1 MGLRTVIQGGVDRL
15 INRGFVLELGHVSE
29 SFADVDE
36 FSAFLRARTGVTA
49 DTMSMIRDLPVD
61 RLKREL
67 AQTEATYKQMLETL
81 LQVVERESQ
90 VDILWR
96 DLDISV
102 LPDEQQWPAILFA
115 VSSSNELTDVMKRET
130 VQCFVEY
137 LRARKHLLRKVWSA
151 RMEDTASSD
160 QHSETVEV
168 QLDTKRAR
176 KGAKQMADWPIAD
189 KGGDDVTIAARTQG
203 RNYQRINRGERISI
217 NMTDGERLPVYLSR
231 WKIELVFVS
240 GSLLVTEEGKQQTLP
255 RGEHSAGRS
264 SSCEVALPNAPL
276 DVSRRHLVIVNHGEG
291 RIALEDAST
300 KGTWIPRE
308 FIERS

>member
-1 MGLRTVIQGGVDRL
+1 MGLRTVIQGGVGRL
-15 INRGFVLELGHVSE
+15 INRGFTLDLGHVSE
-29 SFADVDE
+29 NFADVDE
-36 FSAFLRARTGVTA
+36 FSAFLRSRTGISA
-49 DTMSMIRDLPVD
+49 EAMSAIRDLPAD

-67 AQTEATYKQMLETL
+67 AQTEATYKQILETL
-81 LQVVERESQ
+81 LQVVEQDAPVE
-90 VDILWR
+90 VLWR

-102 LPDEQQWPAILFA
+102 LPDEQQWPAILFS
-115 VSSSNELTDVMKRET
+115 VSSSSELTDTMKRET

-137 LRARKHLLRKVWSA
+137 LRSRKHLLRQVWNT
-151 RMEDTASSD
+151 RMENTANSD
-160 QHSETVEV
+160 QHSETVEI
-168 QLDTKRAR
+168 QLDAE
-176 KGAKQMADWPIAD
+176 GAKEGAQQMANWPIAD

-203 RNYQRINRGERISI
+203 RNYQRINRGERITI
-217 NMTDGERLPVYLSR
+217 DLVDGERLPIYLSR

-264 SSCEVALPNAPL
+264 GSCEVALPNAPL
-276 DVSRRHLVIVNHGEG
+276 DVSRRHLVIANYGEG
-291 RIALEDAST
+291 HVGLEDVST

>member
-1 MGLRTVIQGGVDRL
+1 MGMRTVIQGGVDRL
-15 INRGFVLELGHVSE
+15 MNRGFVLDLGHVSE
-29 SFADVDE
+29 SFSDVDE

-49 DTMSMIRDLPVD
+49 DTMSLLLALSVD

-67 AQTEATYKQMLETL
+67 AQTEATYKQMLESL
-81 LQVVERESQ
+81 LQVVERDSQ

-115 VSSSNELTDVMKRET
+115 VSSNMDLTDVMKRET
-130 VQCFVEY
+130 IQCFVEY
-137 LRARKHLLRKVWSA
+137 MRARKHLLRKIWNT

-160 QHSETVEV
+160 QQLETREV
-168 QLDTKRAR
+168 QLDVEGVK
-176 KGAKQMADWPIAD
+176 KGAEQMANWPIAD
-189 KGGDDVTIAARTQG
+189 KGRDDVTIAARTQG
-203 RNYQRINRGERISI
+203 RNYQRISRGECISI

-264 SSCEVALPNAPL
+264 SSCEVALLNAPL

-291 RIALEDAST
+291 RIALEDVST

-308 FIERS
+308 FVERS

>member
-15 INRGFVLELGHVSE
+15 INRGFTLDLGHVSE

-36 FSAFLRARTGVTA
+36 FSAFLRARTGVSA
-49 DTMSMIRDLPVD
+49 DTMSMIRDLSVD

-81 LQVVERESQ
+81 LQVVERDSP

-115 VSSSNELTDVMKRET
+115 VSSNNDLTDVMKRET

-137 LRARKHLLRKVWSA
+137 MRARKHLLRKAWST
-151 RMEDTASSD
+151 RMEDTENSN
-160 QHSETVEV
+160 QQSETVEI
-168 QLDTKRAR
+168 QLDVE
-176 KGAKQMADWPIAD
+176 GASRGAEQMADWPIAD

-217 NMTDGERLPVYLSR
+217 SMADGERLPIYLSR

-255 RGEHSAGRS
+255 RGEHSTGRS
-264 SSCEVALPNAPL
+264 SNCEVALPNAPL
-276 DVSRRHLVIVNHGEG
+276 DVSRRHLVIVNNGEG
-291 RIALEDAST
+291 HVILEDVST

-308 FIERS
+308 FIERN